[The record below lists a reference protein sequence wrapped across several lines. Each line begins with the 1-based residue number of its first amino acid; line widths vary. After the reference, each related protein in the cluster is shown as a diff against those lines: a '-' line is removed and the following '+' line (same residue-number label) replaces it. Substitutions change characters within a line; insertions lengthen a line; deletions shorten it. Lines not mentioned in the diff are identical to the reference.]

1 MMAAARSEEGRVEV
15 DGGGALRGRQ
25 SEGQRR

>member
-1 MMAAARSEEGRVEV
+1 MAVARSEEGRVEV
-15 DGGGALRGRQ
+15 DGGGVLRGRQ